1 MVKSFRIAVS
11 NTLQSSSVL
20 LSGLGQIKRP
30 LYKGFLLLMA
40 VTPSFSSSLSL
51 NTLLKC
57 LLMVKCLLQ
66 KPDTVSISI
75 REAFTKTAGNSCD
88 RAPYWVTSCMIHD
101 FCQQDLTEI
110 TSAPTQFRA
119 SLEHSLSP
127 AGSPH
132 TRSSSEILASAWQ
145 AGGYPHRN

>member
-51 NTLLKC
+51 NTLLKG
-57 LLMVKCLLQ
+57 LLQ

-75 REAFTKTAGNSCD
+75 REAFTKTAGTSCD

-101 FCQQDLTEI
+101 FCQKDLTEI
-110 TSAPTQFRA
+110 TSVPTQFRA
-119 SLEHSLSP
+119 SSEHTLSP